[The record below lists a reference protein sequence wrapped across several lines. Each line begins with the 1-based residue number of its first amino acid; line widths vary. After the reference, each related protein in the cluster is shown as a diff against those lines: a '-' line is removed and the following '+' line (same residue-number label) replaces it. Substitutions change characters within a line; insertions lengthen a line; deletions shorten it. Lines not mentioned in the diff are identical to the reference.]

1 MKNKGT
7 QNEEIRCINKK
18 TGKVKYFRRWFAHD
32 KNWQKSTGFVPE
44 ELPKVSVTL
53 NQKVV
58 NPLEGEPA
66 YDYEGVITTS
76 GLLPDL
82 GETDLIHDFITSESD
97 EPESITEQE
106 TKETQTTPTAKPKGK
121 KADKTT
127 HK

>member
-44 ELPKVSVTL
+44 ELPKVNAIAAKHTYI
-53 NQKVV
+53 
-58 NPLEGEPA
+58 NPPADKLDQDFDEGL
-66 YDYEGVITTS
+66 ITTEV
-76 GLLPDL
+76 D
-82 GETDLIHDFITSESD
+82 ETVSE
-97 EPESITEQE
+97 I
-106 TKETQTTPTAKPKGK
+106 KETPTAKPKGK